1 MAGDA
6 PLAGV
11 RELADSSALWADD
24 GGALSADSAALRQR
38 LSRDGYLLLRGF
50 LPRGDVLRAQRCVLR
65 ALRRESPAGFAP
77 GSRAEDARAAP
88 GAAALG
94 LLGRQHISAAPPVA
108 AVLESPRLFALA
120 AALLQLPG
128 ADHVCTP
135 AFKWARCVAP
145 GEFTGVHADAAFFR
159 PAQGQVASAPM
170 LTAWLPLG
178 DVAVERG
185 AMMVAPGSHCARA
198 LAPLRDA
205 YLARP
210 LGADG
215 TRSGWLASSAA
226 ALPGRAPPRGWATAD
241 FRAGDVV
248 VLRMDV
254 LHMTAR
260 NVSDRLRTSCDT
272 RWQPRDAPRDAA
284 LAHWRAVGGVPA

>member
-1 MAGDA
+1 M
-6 PLAGV
+6 
-11 RELADSSALWADD
+11 
-24 GGALSADSAALRQR
+24 
-38 LSRDGYLLLRGF
+38 
-50 LPRGDVLRAQRCVLR
+50 
-65 ALRRESPAGFAP
+65 
-77 GSRAEDARAAP
+77 
-88 GAAALG
+88 
-94 LLGRQHISAAPPVA
+94 
-108 AVLESPRLFALA
+108 LESPRLFSLA

-128 ADHVCTP
+128 PEAVVTP

-145 GEFTGVHADAAFFR
+145 GEFTGLHADAAFFR
-159 PAQGQVASAPM
+159 PLADVASAPM

-185 AMMVAPGSHCARA
+185 ALVVAPGSHRARA
-198 LAPLRDA
+198 LAPLRTA

-215 TRSGWLASSAA
+215 THSGWLASSAA
-226 ALPGRAPPRGWATAD
+226 ALQPQPPRGWATAD

-248 VLRMDV
+248 ILRMDV
-254 LHMTAR
+254 LHLTAC

-284 LAHWRAVGGVPA
+284 LAHWRGLGGAAA